1 MGRLQ
6 VGVRRAELD
15 SKLHDLRKEL
25 MSKIEALEEQVAH
38 LEGKEFQPRSKPAQ
52 DTKADDEESVKAV
65 IGSDWPDHQHHS
77 ETANGEAHTAPVAK
91 PRGVN
96 FDSDKE
102 KEIE

>member
-65 IGSDWPDHQHHS
+65 IGSDWPDG
-77 ETANGEAHTAPVAK
+77 TANGEAHTAPVAK